1 MLKNSTIMSN
11 WGEIGDQLP
20 NWRRT
25 SKKSSFYKN
34 S

>member
-1 MLKNSTIMSN
+1 MLENSTIMSN
-11 WGEIGDQLP
+11 GGEIGDQLL
-20 NWRRT
+20 NWHRT